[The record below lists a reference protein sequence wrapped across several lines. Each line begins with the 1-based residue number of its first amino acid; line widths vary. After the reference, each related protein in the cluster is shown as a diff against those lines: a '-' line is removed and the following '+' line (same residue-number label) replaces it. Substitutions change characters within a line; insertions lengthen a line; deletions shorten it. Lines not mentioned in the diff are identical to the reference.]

1 VSDAA
6 RLLYRYLAMR
16 TQPLSGADLVMG
28 FGHFDPK
35 VPRRC
40 GELWRRGLVPRIL
53 FTGGVGAGSANLE
66 QPEAIYFRR
75 LLRERYPEIPDEDV
89 LVEPDST
96 HTGENVT
103 FSIDLLRRFDHG
115 LSRVILVANAYRQRR
130 VWLTCRH
137 HLPDVHF
144 ENAPPL
150 TSFDQERDMFAA
162 AGEDFIGLLV
172 GEVDRIRR
180 YGALGY
186 IAPCDLPHRV
196 LAAYELLSEVSYI
209 NGEVA

>member
-1 VSDAA
+1 
-6 RLLYRYLAMR
+6 
-16 TQPLSGADLVMG
+16 
-28 FGHFDPK
+28 
-35 VPRRC
+35 
-40 GELWRRGLVPRIL
+40 
-53 FTGGVGAGSANLE
+53 
-66 QPEAIYFRR
+66 
-75 LLRERYPEIPDEDV
+75 
-89 LVEPDST
+89 
-96 HTGENVT
+96 
-103 FSIDLLRRFDHG
+103 
-115 LSRVILVANAYRQRR
+115 
-130 VWLTCRH
+130 
-137 HLPDVHF
+137 VHF